1 MAVSRTVN
9 PHTCILAMLLNL
21 HKRQKKCPLS
31 VHKSWRFPES
41 FHKTFSYTV
50 NDLICHRPASFSTYG
65 CQKHQRWSGITLL
78 IHVSDA
84 GLLFLAKA
92 MLHVHIKNA
101 NKTKSCQTPVDK
113 QPHARGIHIAVNG
126 FAIQCLGLRDTC
138 CCDLPSLL
146 IGG

>member
-92 MLHVHIKNA
+92 MLHVHIKNG
-101 NKTKSCQTPVDK
+101 NKTKTKLSDSSRQATPCQRDSHSCKWVCYSVSGVT
-113 QPHARGIHIAVNG
+113 
-126 FAIQCLGLRDTC
+126 
-138 CCDLPSLL
+138 
-146 IGG
+146 